1 MGEEIFMRAV
11 LHLNLKTNSAE
22 EGQRKLLEL
31 CEKILQEGLIDEY
44 HFEIATPH
52 GQVTEKCIVADQQV
66 IA

>member
-1 MGEEIFMRAV
+1 MKAV
-11 LHLNLKTNSAE
+11 LHLNLKTTSAE

-31 CEKILQEGLIDEY
+31 GERMLKEGLIDDY

-52 GQVTEKCIVADQQV
+52 GPVTEKCLLADQKV